1 MKGVFG
7 SLLKVCFLR
16 LLPFALSADDKDAL
30 AAIEKR
36 GGMAAGGLWW
46 LFHSSSSNSFNAS
59 AILMHVQNNAASVLE
74 QAWREA

>member
-46 LFHSSSSNSFNAS
+46 LFHSSSSVL
-59 AILMHVQNNAASVLE
+59 AILMHVSE
-74 QAWREA
+74 DGGISP

>member
-36 GGMAAGGLWW
+36 GFD
-46 LFHSSSSNSFNAS
+46 FHHPLRS
-59 AILMHVQNNAASVLE
+59 L
-74 QAWREA
+74 

>member
-46 LFHSSSSNSFNAS
+46 LFHSSSFSVL
-59 AILMHVQNNAASVLE
+59 AILMHVSE
-74 QAWREA
+74 DGGIRP

>member
-16 LLPFALSADDKDAL
+16 LLPFALSPGDKDAL

-36 GGMAAGGLWW
+36 EGMAAGGLWW
-46 LFHSSSSNSFNAS
+46 LFHSSPSNSLSAL
-59 AILMHVQNNAASVLE
+59 AILMHFSE
-74 QAWREA
+74 YGISP

>member
-36 GGMAAGGLWW
+36 GFDSHHPLHFVST
-46 LFHSSSSNSFNAS
+46 L
-59 AILMHVQNNAASVLE
+59 
-74 QAWREA
+74 

>member
-36 GGMAAGGLWW
+36 GSDSHHPLHFF
-46 LFHSSSSNSFNAS
+46 LPLKNRV
-59 AILMHVQNNAASVLE
+59 ILNF
-74 QAWREA
+74 